1 MAEHNN
7 HQRPANRHLE
17 VPAPS
22 GGLCLRPQ
30 EIQVPYTEVSVLR
43 AIALQASFI
52 PVLPEDQR
60 EYSGLWG
67 GLHVKQVPTWS
78 LSIEFKDEG
87 MASQRVSPHQRSSV
101 KETTRRGWYKQEKQ
115 EKRSFRATPCE
126 GWWALGSHSST
137 ERGFTRILRPWQTDT
152 LTPIS
157 EHHVFLP
164 YFQNW
169 VFLIVRTFSPL
180 LA

>member
-60 EYSGLWG
+60 EYSGL
-67 GLHVKQVPTWS
+67 
-78 LSIEFKDEG
+78 
-87 MASQRVSPHQRSSV
+87 
-101 KETTRRGWYKQEKQ
+101 
-115 EKRSFRATPCE
+115 
-126 GWWALGSHSST
+126 
-137 ERGFTRILRPWQTDT
+137 
-152 LTPIS
+152 
-157 EHHVFLP
+157 
-164 YFQNW
+164 
-169 VFLIVRTFSPL
+169 
-180 LA
+180 